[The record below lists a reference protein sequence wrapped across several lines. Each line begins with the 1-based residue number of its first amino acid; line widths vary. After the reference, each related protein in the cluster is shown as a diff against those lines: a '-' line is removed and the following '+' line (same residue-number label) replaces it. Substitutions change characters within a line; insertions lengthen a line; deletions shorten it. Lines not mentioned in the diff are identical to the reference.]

1 MGIERRQWVEPYGGG
16 NAKIEQLVWR
26 GKERA
31 TINFFKEE
39 FCKSLLCYERE
50 DKK

>member
-1 MGIERRQWVEPYGGG
+1 MGIERRQQVEPYGGG
-16 NAKIEQLVWR
+16 NAEIEQLVGR
-26 GKERA
+26 GRERT
-31 TINFFKEE
+31 TISFFKEE